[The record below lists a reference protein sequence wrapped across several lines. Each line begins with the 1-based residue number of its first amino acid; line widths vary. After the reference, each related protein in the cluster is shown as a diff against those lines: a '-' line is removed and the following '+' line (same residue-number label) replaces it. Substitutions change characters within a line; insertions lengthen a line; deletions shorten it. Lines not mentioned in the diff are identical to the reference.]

1 MLNMPA
7 FSRLAGQA
15 TQLPKCELIFKRTL
29 SIENLLIIFLPLVFF
44 FSPCTRALCETS
56 KEITWTQIE
65 SKYTVI
71 KYQSKEDLK
80 RFNNSLDYG
89 SQKRSLRRLF
99 SGSEPDTL
107 TDKLISKVD
116 GLYERVGE
124 ILDMRKQ
131 IPKVAIK
138 IYRGK
143 TQLNEA
149 FYKIYKKDNHFRS
162 WYIYEYNTIYLNV
175 IDFHEGILAHE
186 MAHCIIDH
194 FLLVRPPAASAEILA
209 RYVDEHLK

>member
-1 MLNMPA
+1 MLIRN
-7 FSRLAGQA
+7 FN
-15 TQLPKCELIFKRTL
+15 F
-29 SIENLLIIFLPLVFF
+29 SIETLLIIFLPLVFF
-44 FSPCTRALCETS
+44 FSPCTRALSETS

-80 RFNNSLDYG
+80 KFNNSLDYG
-89 SQKRSLRRLF
+89 MKRRSLRRLF
-99 SGSEPDTL
+99 SRSEPDTL
-107 TDKLISKVD
+107 NDKLINKVD

-131 IPKVAIK
+131 VPKVAIK

-149 FYKIYKKDNHFRS
+149 FYKIYKKHSHFRS

-175 IDFHEGILAHE
+175 MDSQEGMLAHE

-194 FLLVRPPAASAEILA
+194 FLLVRPPATSAEILA